1 MHQKRCRGKLASM
14 TSQMLQDKL
23 HNEIPLSK
31 YMKVQVIRAD
41 QSEIELRCELA
52 PNHNHIGTAFGG
64 SLATMMVLAAYCQL
78 FEIINETGHVLLK
91 NTSMN
96 FIYPVEETIK
106 AVCKAPP
113 LDQVKKFQ
121 EAYFKK
127 GKARLELSSQIFL
140 ADGRVACQMTGEFVG
155 VN

>member
-1 MHQKRCRGKLASM
+1 MNAQA
-14 TSQMLQDKL
+14 LQDKL
-23 HNEIPLSK
+23 HAEIPMSK
-31 YMKVQVIRAD
+31 YMQVKVVRAN
-41 QSEIELRCELA
+41 QEEIELECDLA
-52 PNHNHIGTAFGG
+52 PNHNHVGTAFGG
-64 SLATMMVLAAYCQL
+64 SLATLMVLAAYCQL

-96 FIYPVEETIK
+96 FIYPVEEK
-106 AVCKAPP
+106 LRAVCIAPA

-121 EAYFKK
+121 EAYAKK
-127 GKARLELSSQIFL
+127 GKARLELSSQIVL

>member
-1 MHQKRCRGKLASM
+1 MNAQA
-14 TSQMLQDKL
+14 LQDKL
-23 HNEIPLSK
+23 HAEIPMSK
-31 YMKVQVIRAD
+31 YMQVRVVRANEH
-41 QSEIELRCELA
+41 EIELECDLA
-52 PNHNHIGTAFGG
+52 PNHNHVGTAFGG
-64 SLATMMVLAAYCQL
+64 SLATLMVLAAYCQL

-96 FIYPVEETIK
+96 FIYPVEETLR
-106 AVCKAPP
+106 AVCKAPG

-121 EAYFKK
+121 EAYSKK
-127 GKARLELSSQIFL
+127 GKARLELTSQIVL

>member
-1 MHQKRCRGKLASM
+1 MNAQA
-14 TSQMLQDKL
+14 LQDKL
-23 HNEIPLSK
+23 HAEIPMSK
-31 YMKVQVIRAD
+31 YMQVKVVRAN
-41 QSEIELRCELA
+41 QQEIELECDLA
-52 PNHNHIGTAFGG
+52 PNHNHVGTAFGG
-64 SLATMMVLAAYCQL
+64 SLATLMVLAAYCQL

-96 FIYPVEETIK
+96 FIYPVEEK
-106 AVCKAPP
+106 LRAVCKAPA

-121 EAYFKK
+121 EAYAKK
-127 GKARLELSSQIFL
+127 GKARLELSSQIVL